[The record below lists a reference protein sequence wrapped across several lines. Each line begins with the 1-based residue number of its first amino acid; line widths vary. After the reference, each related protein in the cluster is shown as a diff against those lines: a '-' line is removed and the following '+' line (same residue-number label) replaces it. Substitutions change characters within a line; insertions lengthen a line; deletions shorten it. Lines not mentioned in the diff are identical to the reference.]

1 METGMESKT
10 FKFIKFDIDWGWVHP
25 QKANLMRLRGKQAH
39 QKNYK
44 QLTNSVIDSS
54 RKASMRQF

>member
-1 METGMESKT
+1 MENIMETGSEQL
-10 FKFIKFDIDWGWVHP
+10 KFSWIEFDLDWMNP

-54 RKASMRQF
+54 RKA

>member
-1 METGMESKT
+1 METGSEVL
-10 FKFIKFDIDWGWVHP
+10 KFDCIKFDLDWVHP

-44 QLTNSVIDSS
+44 QLANSFIDSS
-54 RKASMRQF
+54 RKASMR

>member
-1 METGMESKT
+1 METGSEQL
-10 FKFIKFDIDWGWVHP
+10 KFSWIEFDLDWMNP

-54 RKASMRQF
+54 RKA